1 MPTPLTNDRWGY
13 ESNCYV
19 CEASNDGGLRVPFQL
34 DDDGFTVSASFQLDR
49 TYSGAPALVHGGLSL
64 ALLDEA
70 QAWACIAVGGKWGLT
85 ASTTAEFPSA
95 VFIDH
100 PYRVEAE
107 VTSVGETT
115 VRTTGRI
122 VDPEGAVMVLSNAVF
137 HVVGDV
143 DVATGDNTVIGSQR
157 GLLRE

>member
-1 MPTPLTNDRWGY
+1 M
-13 ESNCYV
+13 
-19 CEASNDGGLRVPFQL
+19 CETSNDGGLRIPFQL
-34 DDDGFTVSASFQLDR
+34 DDDGLTVSASFQLDQ

-85 ASTTAEFPSA
+85 ASTAAEFPSA

-107 VTSVGETT
+107 VISVDETT

-122 VDPEGAVMVLSNAVF
+122 VDPEGAVMVVSKAVF
-137 HVVGDV
+137 RVVGDV
-143 DVATGDNTVIGSQR
+143 DVATGDNTITDPQR
-157 GLLRE
+157 RLLGE